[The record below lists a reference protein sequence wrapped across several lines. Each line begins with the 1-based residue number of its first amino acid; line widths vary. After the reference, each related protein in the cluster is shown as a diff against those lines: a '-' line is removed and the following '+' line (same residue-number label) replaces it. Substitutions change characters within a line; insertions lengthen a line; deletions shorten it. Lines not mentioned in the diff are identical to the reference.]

1 MKHRPV
7 AFAVLAALALNSSP
21 IWAGVMDKI
30 KKDGIMRICNEPG
43 YMPFEMINKEGKLV
57 GFDID
62 LATLITQ
69 ELGVK
74 PQWVNTAWADI
85 MPALLNDKCDII
97 MSGMSITE
105 ERRQKIDFT
114 DAYVVIGQTVLLRK
128 ELENKVKTHT
138 DLNDPKYKVAS
149 KAATTSE
156 EAARQYLPKAQHIPL
171 KKEDEGVMEVINGK
185 ADAFV
190 YDSPYNTVAFGK
202 HGEGKLA
209 FLDSPF
215 TSEPIGFAIRKNEP
229 EFLNWLNQ
237 FLERNKNTK
246 RYALYKK
253 WFKKTD
259 WLKDMPSPSS

>member
-1 MKHRPV
+1 MKYRLV
-7 AFAVLAALALNSSP
+7 AFAVLAALALNASP

-43 YMPFEMINKEGKLV
+43 YMPFEMINKDGALV

-62 LATLITQ
+62 LAALITQ
-69 ELGVK
+69 ELGAK
-74 PQWVNTAWADI
+74 PEWVNTAWADI
-85 MPALLNDKCDII
+85 IPALLNDKCDII

-114 DAYVVIGQTVLLRK
+114 NAYVIIGQTVLLRK
-128 ELENKVKTHT
+128 ELGDKVKTYT
-138 DLNDPKYKVAS
+138 DLNDPKYKVIA

-156 EAARQYLPKAQHIPL
+156 EAVKRYLPKAQHIFL
-171 KKEDEGVMEVINGK
+171 AKEDDGVLEVLNGK
-185 ADAFV
+185 ADAFI

-202 HGEGKLA
+202 QGQGKLV

-229 EFLNWLNQ
+229 EFLTWLNQ
-237 FLERNKNTK
+237 FLDSIKNTK